1 MAGCELRR
9 ILLRMVKF
17 YSEGE
22 ESLLQII
29 AQTCA
34 SICDLVNNGSGNT
47 FAVQPLIYWIGQ
59 FPRIPEL
66 GQAFWK
72 LSVKCTNK
80 TPNLKLVLHLCA
92 VTCMHNIARIKLCII
107 LHSFD
112 SNIEHALSTNS
123 PLELVKAVNNDE
135 KHHQMTEEQRLIIAF
150 LREYPDA
157 CVAQEPQIRFNR

>member
-1 MAGCELRR
+1 M
-9 ILLRMVKF
+9 MVKF

-29 AQTCA
+29 AQTCV
-34 SICDLVNNGSGNT
+34 SICELVNNGSGDT
-47 FAVQPLIYWIGQ
+47 LAFQTLIYWIRQ
-59 FPRIPEL
+59 FPRILEL

-92 VTCMHNIARIKLCII
+92 VTCMYNIARIKLCII

-112 SNIEHALSTNS
+112 SNIEKALTTNS
-123 PLELVKAVNNDE
+123 LLELVEAVNNIE
-135 KHHQMTEEQRLIIAF
+135 RHHTMTEEQRLIIAF

-157 CVAQEPQIRFNR
+157 CVVQKPNSFQSL